1 LRELITIGI
10 ICCTW
15 LSFGQNIQTKRE
27 KLANPYAFVSDRTG
41 FMSDALD
48 LVVYYQERNEDSAT
62 YYIDLALPV
71 AEQIKLTDNAKDV
84 DLAAGIFS
92 VKGYWFHR
100 RSNPIESINWFQ
112 KASDYYNICQNQSGL
127 IEVLNNLAVQYKTLG
142 DYTKAISYQEQAL
155 SEAQIIGDSIT
166 IANSLHN
173 LSSIFR
179 EYNDF
184 GKAIELSEDALK
196 IYRDIGQRDGEARV
210 LNSLAGL
217 AKITGD
223 TNRAL
228 ELYEK
233 ALSIRKEMNDFAGEA
248 LLLNNIGVIYKQQH
262 DYSTALDYFSRSLAI
277 SRETNQIIGSAHA
290 LLNISETYF
299 DQNEL
304 NKALQY
310 GLEGYRIGTA
320 TQNAAI
326 LKKATKLLM
335 EVYRSQQRWKE
346 AFEMQEEY
354 MELQAALNNDQTY
367 NSLQQAALKYAYEK
381 EQMLLQKE
389 QEQKEALN
397 EERNFREK
405 LFNYFSTGLALL
417 LLVIVFIIA
426 HRLRIVRQKNKV
438 IERQN
443 AERKLLLQ
451 EVHHRVKNNF
461 QIVSSLLRLQSY
473 TIDNELLNET
483 IEEAVTRINAMAA
496 VHDIIYR
503 QEEFSNIQTSDYLIK
518 LSETLQKT
526 VADRNIEFEID
537 TDDSIKDI
545 ELLIHLGI
553 VINELVINSIKYA
566 FPKNHPKPCISISL
580 KQDEGQFALVYKDN
594 GIGMEKVPQNNSF
607 GMELIET
614 IVEQIDGVLTVFSE
628 SDWKTIIKVK
638 FDFKPKKG
646 RN

>member
-112 KASDYYNICQNQSGL
+112 KAADYYMIFQNQSGL

-184 GKAIELSEDALK
+184 GKAIELSEDALR
-196 IYRDIGQRDGEARV
+196 ICREIGSRDGEARV

-223 TNRAL
+223 TVRAL

-233 ALSIRKEMNDFAGEA
+233 ALSIRKELNDFAGEA
-248 LLLNNIGVIYKQQH
+248 VLLNNIGVIYKQQK
-262 DYSTALDYFSRSLAI
+262 DFNAALDYFFRSLSI
-277 SRETNQIIGSAHA
+277 SKETNQIVGSAHA
-290 LLNISETYF
+290 FLNISETYL
-299 DQNEL
+299 DLNDL

-310 GLEGYRIGTA
+310 GMDGYQIGKA
-320 TQNAAI
+320 TQNASI

-335 EVYRSQQRWKE
+335 EVYKSQQRWKE
-346 AFEMQEEY
+346 AFAMQEEY
-354 MELQAALNNDQTY
+354 MELYTTMMNDQSY
-367 NSLQQAALKYAYEK
+367 VSLQQATLKYAYEK

-389 QEQKEALN
+389 QEQNEALN

-417 LLVIVFIIA
+417 LLIFVFVIA
-426 HRLRIVRQKNKV
+426 HRLRIVRQKNRV
-438 IERQN
+438 IEQQN
-443 AERKLLLQ
+443 DERKLLLQ

-473 TIDNELLNET
+473 TIDDELLNRT

-503 QEEFSNIQTSDYLIK
+503 QEEFSNIQTSEYLVR
-518 LSETLQKT
+518 LSQTLQKT

-566 FPKNHPKPCISISL
+566 FPKDHLKPTISISL
-580 KQDEGQFALVYKDN
+580 KQNGERFILVYKDN
-594 GIGMEKVPQNNSF
+594 GIGMEQAPQNNSF

-614 IVEQIDGVLTVFSE
+614 IVEQIDGELTMTSE
-628 SDWKTIIKVK
+628 ENWNTVIKIL
-638 FDFKPKKG
+638 FDFKPKK
-646 RN
+646 RRK